1 MESLFPGIIFQETST
16 EQRLHSISLGMVT
29 KHLGD
34 CHLCHKYMHDTE
46 LSAGETAVKVYDKA
60 ADAPWI
66 SVILNLRQSAGRYS
80 VNWNEEN
87 VQNRPELILAN
98 LTSTHEEAASIS
110 TSHTQTDARLIE
122 HPAMACRLAF
132 IQPIRTVKCG
142 FESDS
147 VWQFGKA
154 ETMVKSQSA
163 SASYHELNARAA
175 QAEEYRSEC
184 FNEDGVTVLDLLL
197 AASDT

>member
-1 MESLFPGIIFQETST
+1 
-16 EQRLHSISLGMVT
+16 
-29 KHLGD
+29 
-34 CHLCHKYMHDTE
+34 MHDAT
-46 LSAGETAVKVYDKA
+46 LSINESAMQVYDKA
-60 ADAPWI
+60 GDAPWI
-66 SVILNLRQSAGRYS
+66 AVISNLRQSAGRYS
-80 VNWNEEN
+80 INWTEEN
-87 VQNRPELILAN
+87 VQDRPELILA
-98 LTSTHEEAASIS
+98 SFSPTHEEAPAL
-110 TSHTQTDARLIE
+110 THTNAAPDLKLVE

-132 IQPIRTVKCG
+132 IQPIRRVQCG

-154 ETMVKSQSA
+154 GQAVKTSNN

-184 FNEDGVTVLDLLL
+184 YNADGITVLDLLL

>member
-1 MESLFPGIIFQETST
+1 
-16 EQRLHSISLGMVT
+16 
-29 KHLGD
+29 
-34 CHLCHKYMHDTE
+34 MHDASS
-46 LSAGETAVKVYDKA
+46 SADESAIENAIEVYDKA

-66 SVILNLRQSAGRYS
+66 AVISNLRQSAGRYS
-80 VNWNEEN
+80 INWAE
-87 VQNRPELILAN
+87 QNAQDRPELILASFPP
-98 LTSTHEEAASIS
+98 TQEEAPSKLHERPEP
-110 TSHTQTDARLIE
+110 TPRLID

-147 VWQFGKA
+147 VWQFGRVEELSK
-154 ETMVKSQSA
+154 TQNS

-184 FNEDGVTVLDLLL
+184 YNEDGITVLDLLL